1 MDEYEGENYR
11 VKIWAFV
18 ICTTCCIFGS
28 IMGIGAYF
36 TYSNNMFCHI
46 TSNHFL
52 CRARENSSKPVLCIE
67 CNTTGVDN
75 VTTYGNTTD
84 IILKTNSSGFG
95 NTSGISNISGS
106 LNNTYGG
113 NETGYVLNQYIIKN
127 ANNIENRREEINGG
141 KDVGAALAVS
151 VSIVFIFIGCI
162 LASGWYI
169 KYKPNPIKNYIT
181 NKSASKPIKLTKEEI
196 EFSQINPIMKSL
208 GENNKSLIA
217 KAIRNITRATEKDH
231 DHDFSEALVLYNK
244 GIDQLMVYM
253 KYINN
258 AGERF
263 QMAKKIDVYVKRAN
277 YLQTVVLNMEEMR
290 CIDKGP
296 VAPLMEKKCVCDANT
311 LA

>member
-1 MDEYEGENYR
+1 MDEYEGETYR

-28 IMGIGAYF
+28 VMSIGAQF
-36 TYSNNMFCHI
+36 TYSNNMFFHI

-67 CNTTGVDN
+67 CNTTGVGN

-84 IILKTNSSGFG
+84 IILKTNNSGFG
-95 NTSGISNISGS
+95 NTSSIGNISGS

-113 NETGYVLNQYIIKN
+113 NETGYVLNQYIRN
-127 ANNIENRREEINGG
+127 ANNIENSVDGYKETT
-141 KDVGAALAVS
+141 DVAAALAVS

-217 KAIRNITRATEKDH
+217 KAIRNITLATEKDH

-253 KYINN
+253 KYIN
-258 AGERF
+258 
-263 QMAKKIDVYVKRAN
+263 K
-277 YLQTVVLNMEEMR
+277 
-290 CIDKGP
+290 
-296 VAPLMEKKCVCDANT
+296 
-311 LA
+311 

>member
-1 MDEYEGENYR
+1 
-11 VKIWAFV
+11 V
-18 ICTTCCIFGS
+18 
-28 IMGIGAYF
+28 GIGAYF
-36 TYSNNMFCHI
+36 TYSNNMFCHV

-52 CRARENSSKPVLCIE
+52 CRSSSGENSSKPVLCIE

-75 VTTYGNTTD
+75 VTIYGNTTK
-84 IILKTNSSGFG
+84 IVLITNSSAFG
-95 NTSGISNISGS
+95 NISGISNISGS

-127 ANNIENRREEINGG
+127 ANNIENNVDGHKETT
-141 KDVGAALAVS
+141 DVGAALAVS

-181 NKSASKPIKLTKEEI
+181 NKSASKPIRLTKEEI
-196 EFSQINPIMKSL
+196 EISQINPIMKSL

-217 KAIRNITRATEKDH
+217 KAITNITRATEKDH

-244 GIDQLMVYM
+244 GIDQLMI
-253 KYINN
+253 YIKNLNN

-263 QMAKKIDVYVKRAN
+263 QMAKKLDMYVKRAN
-277 YLQTVVLNMEEMR
+277 YLQTVVLNMEELKG
-290 CIDKGP
+290 IDKGP
-296 VAPLMEKKCVCDANT
+296 VPPLIEKKCICDANT
-311 LA
+311 LV